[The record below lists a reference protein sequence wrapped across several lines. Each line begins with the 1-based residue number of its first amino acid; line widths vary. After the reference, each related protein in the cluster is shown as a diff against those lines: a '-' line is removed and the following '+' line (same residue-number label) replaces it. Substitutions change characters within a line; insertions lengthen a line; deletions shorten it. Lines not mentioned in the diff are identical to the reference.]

1 MLNFRGKQWRREGNA
16 YRLVG
21 TKFKIYQ
28 WNSGKNANFLIEETG
43 RGTYT
48 VHGKGETAREDAIHK
63 VYELAGINAE

>member
-28 WNSGKNANFLIEETG
+28 WNSGKNANFLIDDLG
-43 RGTYT
+43 GGTYT
-48 VHGKGETAREDAIHK
+48 VHGKGEMARENAIRK
-63 VYELAGINAE
+63 VYELAGFNAE